1 MNDVTRILSAIETG
15 DAQAVAE
22 LLPIVYDELR
32 KLAAIHMAR
41 ENPGHTLNATALVHE
56 VYMRLVGVE
65 GQRNGST
72 PAFANRKHFFLV
84 ASESMRRILVDHA
97 RTRGRVKRGGGS
109 QRVPLQDLAV
119 TFSSPS
125 ELLAI
130 DEMLDKFAEKWP
142 RRAELIKLR
151 IFAGCTIPECAE
163 MLDISPST
171 AEDDWTYA
179 RAWLRR
185 EWMKSEKE

>member
-1 MNDVTRILSAIETG
+1 MQDM
-15 DAQAVAE
+15 
-22 LLPIVYDELR
+22 
-32 KLAAIHMAR
+32 AA
-41 ENPGHTLNATALVHE
+41 TL
-56 VYMRLVGVE
+56 
-65 GQRNGST
+65 
-72 PAFANRKHFFLV
+72 
-84 ASESMRRILVDHA
+84 
-97 RTRGRVKRGGGS
+97 
-109 QRVPLQDLAV
+109 
-119 TFSSPS
+119 SSPS

-130 DEMLDKFAEKWP
+130 DEMIDKFAGKWP

-163 MLDISPST
+163 MLDISAST